1 MRKKE
6 NKMIYMKEVERMPL
20 NNNSENLDD
29 IFLTKDKFEKNN
41 GKVSEEKARE
51 TNQIVDNLKKMQ
63 EPGKRWNE
71 EQKNEVHYERNG
83 LVRFDSL
90 TKQKPRKIKRG
101 KSYQVFMENIDI
113 YLDSNEV
120 RLEIKKLLQDTKDYL
135 LQGVFD
141 VFDANRYLRGNIYFL
156 VHKGSQLNDYE
167 RKILKLF
174 KNKSYLKNIITIISI
189 CVITYLIF
197 KYI

>member
-1 MRKKE
+1 MKDRRNE
-6 NKMIYMKEVERMPL
+6 KMAYNDR
-20 NNNSENLDD
+20 SENLDD
-29 IFLTKDKFEKNN
+29 IFLTKDKNKSLKNN
-41 GKVSEEKARE
+41 EKTSEEKAKNAE
-51 TNQIVDNLKKMQ
+51 QIVANLKNMQ
-63 EPGKRWNE
+63 EPIKRWNE
-71 EQKNEVHYERNG
+71 GHKNEVHYERNG
-83 LVRFDSL
+83 LVSFDSL

-101 KSYQVFMENIDI
+101 RKYQVFMENIDI
-113 YLDSNEV
+113 YLDSNEI

-156 VHKGSQLNDYE
+156 VHQGSQLNDYE
-167 RKILKLF
+167 RKILKSF

-189 CVITYLIF
+189 CVISYLIF

>member
-197 KYI
+197 KYV

>member
-1 MRKKE
+1 MKDRRNE
-6 NKMIYMKEVERMPL
+6 KMAY
-20 NNNSENLDD
+20 NDSSENLDD
-29 IFLTKDKFEKNN
+29 IFLTKDKNKSLKNN
-41 GKVSEEKARE
+41 EKTSEEKAKNAE
-51 TNQIVDNLKKMQ
+51 QIVANLKNMQ
-63 EPGKRWNE
+63 EPIKRWNE
-71 EQKNEVHYERNG
+71 GHKNEVHYERNG
-83 LVRFDSL
+83 LVSFDSL

-156 VHKGSQLNDYE
+156 VHQGSQLNDYE
-167 RKILKLF
+167 RKILKSF

-189 CVITYLIF
+189 CVISYLIF

>member
-1 MRKKE
+1 MSQNKE
-6 NKMIYMKEVERMPL
+6 A
-20 NNNSENLDD
+20 ENLDD
-29 IFLTKDKFEKNN
+29 IFLIKDKNKPKTNKERS
-41 GKVSEEKARE
+41 SEEKARE
-51 TNQIVDNLKKMQ
+51 TKQIVDNLKKMQ
-63 EPGKRWNE
+63 GPGKRWNE

-83 LVRFDSL
+83 LVRFESL

-156 VHKGSQLNDYE
+156 VHQGSQLNDYE
-167 RKILKLF
+167 RKILKSF

>member
-120 RLEIKKLLQDTKDYL
+120 RLEIKKT
-135 LQGVFD
+135 
-141 VFDANRYLRGNIYFL
+141 ASRY
-156 VHKGSQLNDYE
+156 
-167 RKILKLF
+167 
-174 KNKSYLKNIITIISI
+174 
-189 CVITYLIF
+189 
-197 KYI
+197 

>member
-141 VFDANRYLRGNIYFL
+141 FFDANRYLRGNIYFL

>member
-1 MRKKE
+1 MAY
-6 NKMIYMKEVERMPL
+6 NDS
-20 NNNSENLDD
+20 SENLDD
-29 IFLTKDKFEKNN
+29 IFLTKDKNKSLKNN
-41 GKVSEEKARE
+41 EKTSEEKAKNAE
-51 TNQIVDNLKKMQ
+51 QIVANLKNMQ
-63 EPGKRWNE
+63 EPIKRWNE
-71 EQKNEVHYERNG
+71 GHKNEVHYERNG
-83 LVRFDSL
+83 LVSFDSL

-101 KSYQVFMENIDI
+101 RKYQVFMENIDI
-113 YLDSNEV
+113 YLDSNEI

-156 VHKGSQLNDYE
+156 VHQGSQLNDYE
-167 RKILKLF
+167 RKILKSF

-189 CVITYLIF
+189 CVISYLIF

>member
-135 LQGVFD
+135 L
-141 VFDANRYLRGNIYFL
+141 
-156 VHKGSQLNDYE
+156 
-167 RKILKLF
+167 
-174 KNKSYLKNIITIISI
+174 
-189 CVITYLIF
+189 
-197 KYI
+197 

>member
-141 VFDANRYLRGNIYFL
+141 VFDTNRYLRGNIYFL

-189 CVITYLIF
+189 CVITYLIL
-197 KYI
+197 

>member
-1 MRKKE
+1 MKDRRNE
-6 NKMIYMKEVERMPL
+6 KMAY
-20 NNNSENLDD
+20 NDSSENLDD
-29 IFLTKDKFEKNN
+29 IFLTKDKNKSLKNN
-41 GKVSEEKARE
+41 EKTSEEKAKNAE
-51 TNQIVDNLKKMQ
+51 QIVTNLKNMQ
-63 EPGKRWNE
+63 EPIKRWNE
-71 EQKNEVHYERNG
+71 GHKNEVHYERNG
-83 LVRFDSL
+83 LVSFDSL

-101 KSYQVFMENIDI
+101 RKYQVFMENIDI
-113 YLDSNEV
+113 YLDSNEI

-156 VHKGSQLNDYE
+156 VHQGSQLNDYE
-167 RKILKLF
+167 RKILKSF

-189 CVITYLIF
+189 CVISYLIF

>member
-1 MRKKE
+1 MSQNKE
-6 NKMIYMKEVERMPL
+6 A
-20 NNNSENLDD
+20 ENLDD
-29 IFLTKDKFEKNN
+29 IFLIKDKNKPRTNKERS
-41 GKVSEEKARE
+41 SEEKSRE
-51 TNQIVDNLKKMQ
+51 TKQIVDNLKKMQ
-63 EPGKRWNE
+63 DPGKRWNE

-83 LVRFDSL
+83 LVRFESL

-141 VFDANRYLRGNIYFL
+141 VFDANHYLRGNIYFL

-167 RKILKLF
+167 RKILKSF
-174 KNKSYLKNIITIISI
+174 KNKPYLKNIITIISI
-189 CVITYLIF
+189 CVIS
-197 KYI
+197 

>member
-1 MRKKE
+1 MKDRKNEKIAY
-6 NKMIYMKEVERMPL
+6 NDS
-20 NNNSENLDD
+20 SENLDD
-29 IFLTKDKFEKNN
+29 IFLTKDKNKPKANKERS
-41 GKVSEEKARE
+41 SEEKARE
-51 TNQIVDNLKKMQ
+51 TKQIVDNLKKMQ
-63 EPGKRWNE
+63 EPEKSWNE
-71 EQKNEVHYERNG
+71 EQKNEVHYERNEF
-83 LVRFDSL
+83 VRFESI
-90 TKQKPRKIKRG
+90 TKQNPRKIKRG

-113 YLDSNEV
+113 YLDTNEV

-167 RKILKLF
+167 RKILKSF
-174 KNKSYLKNIITIISI
+174 KNKPYLKNIITIISI

>member
-1 MRKKE
+1 MAY
-6 NKMIYMKEVERMPL
+6 NDS
-20 NNNSENLDD
+20 SENLDD
-29 IFLTKDKFEKNN
+29 IFLTKDKNKSLKNN
-41 GKVSEEKARE
+41 EKTSEEKAKNAE
-51 TNQIVDNLKKMQ
+51 QIVANLKNMQ
-63 EPGKRWNE
+63 EPIKRWNE
-71 EQKNEVHYERNG
+71 GHKNEVHYERNG
-83 LVRFDSL
+83 LVRFESL
-90 TKQKPRKIKRG
+90 TKQKLRKIKRG

-167 RKILKLF
+167 RKILKSF
-174 KNKSYLKNIITIISI
+174 KNKPYLKISLQSL
-189 CVITYLIF
+189 VF
-197 KYI
+197 V